1 MVLVFRPSGFALEG
15 LGVVWGHGGSVWVQ
29 NLSDSDGHC
38 GLSVVL
44 SDSVLAASAASPP
57 KLTSC
62 SSEEKG
68 VQVFASGC
76 GVMRPSGRFREFARL
91 GASSAQMQQQGSHDD
106 ATIMVMSTTITIT
119 IVFVVMTFW
128 GMRTLMLLLSSAP
141 ASSRPS
147 TSAPSS
153 LSWSLSA
160 GDRQDCGILLLAFLL
175 T

>member
-76 GVMRPSGRFREFARL
+76 GVMRPSGRFREFAR
-91 GASSAQMQQQGSHDD
+91 GSHDD

>member
-76 GVMRPSGRFREFARL
+76 GVMRPSGRFREFAR
-91 GASSAQMQQQGSHDD
+91 GSHDD
-106 ATIMVMSTTITIT
+106 ATINGDEYHHHYHYSVRGDDILGHANADA
-119 IVFVVMTFW
+119 FVVISTCLFPTIDVS
-128 GMRTLMLLLSSAP
+128 TLFPFMVFIS
-141 ASSRPS
+141 
-147 TSAPSS
+147 
-153 LSWSLSA
+153 
-160 GDRQDCGILLLAFLL
+160 G
-175 T
+175 

>member
-68 VQVFASGC
+68 VQVVASGC
-76 GVMRPSGRFREFARL
+76 GVMRTSGRFREFARL

-106 ATIMVMSTTITIT
+106 ATNGDEYHHHYHYSVRGDDILGHANADA
-119 IVFVVMTFW
+119 FVVISTCLFPTIDVS
-128 GMRTLMLLLSSAP
+128 TLFPFMVFIS
-141 ASSRPS
+141 
-147 TSAPSS
+147 
-153 LSWSLSA
+153 
-160 GDRQDCGILLLAFLL
+160 G
-175 T
+175 